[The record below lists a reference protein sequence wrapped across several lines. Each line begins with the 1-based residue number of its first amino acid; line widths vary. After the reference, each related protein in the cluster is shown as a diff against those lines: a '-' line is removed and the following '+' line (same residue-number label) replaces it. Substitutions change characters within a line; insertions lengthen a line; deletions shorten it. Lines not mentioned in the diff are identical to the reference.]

1 MLQSPRVRRRWE
13 TTSEDGFGLVEVLV
27 VIAILAILV
36 LAGFPTLATFRESQR
51 LRGGAQEL
59 VTVLGRARQLSIAT
73 NTSYRVDVD
82 LAAGQFRFVST
93 PANVIWTG
101 PGTDSGGNWRLQ
113 NDVQVTGVT
122 ANPVFTPMG
131 TATGGT
137 ITVRTATGTTTSNVV
152 VNAAGRIR
160 IQ

>member
-13 TTSEDGFGLVEVLV
+13 TTAEDGFGLVEVLV
-27 VIAILAILV
+27 IVAILAILV
-36 LAGFPTLATFRESQR
+36 LAGFPTLATFQESQR

-73 NTSYRVDVD
+73 NTAYRVDID

-113 NDVQVTGVT
+113 NDVRVTGVT
-122 ANPVFTPMG
+122 VNPVFTPIG

-137 ITVRTATGTTTSNVV
+137 ITIRTATGTTTSNVV